1 MKDFLF
7 GKEFRVFSFIFLIM
21 LFVAFINGTPFLF
34 GDSYGYYHVAK
45 TVATQATYPT
55 AIQPEYYEYSG
66 HAVNILGSNY
76 ITPYSSGQSILLFPF
91 IAVSSLFSNGTTFND
106 YYKAFNGHSLY
117 DGIAVLSAAVIYGFL
132 GIVFTYLFLKELGF
146 SKKLSFFS
154 SIAVFISL
162 HLVSYTFEQ
171 PGYSHV
177 YEFFAYSAF
186 LYFFTKFFIA
196 KHAKYL
202 YFASIFAGLLV
213 LIRIV
218 DVALILPPFLFILYK
233 IRSKKV
239 VLTSF
244 LILVFF
250 ASILLGYNYLSYGNP
265 FTLGYTINGSGGFNT
280 NLNIIPLL
288 FSNTRGLFIWSPLI
302 LLSILGLVLYSKKS
316 KSSLVFFIFPVGL
329 LLFIY
334 NFWGN
339 WWGGVSAGQRFL
351 IVLAPLF
358 ALGFAYLYTKFR
370 FKFVLK
376 LVAVVLILFS
386 LSLSILYR
394 LTPVLKVNSIYRN
407 DLSSITTPSVEDYR
421 VTDIFKY
428 HYNLFNSSESYSI
441 YLSKLKEGFNG
452 GRSLVLL
459 WLGQTD
465 PLVRV
470 ENLSPLKFK
479 VHFIPNNIN
488 ADIKI
493 NTFISFKYLGN
504 TQTYLIPNKN
514 YKGYSTATISCTTD
528 LVCNSNELEMIQSNK
543 NNSDIRYSAIQ
554 YNLDAAVYGE
564 NKKINFINL
573 KLK

>member
-7 GKEFRVFSFIFLIM
+7 GRELRVFSFVFIIM
-21 LFVAFINGTPFLF
+21 LFIAFINGTPFLF

-45 TVATQATYPT
+45 TVVTQATYPT
-55 AIQPEYYEYSG
+55 PIQPEYYEYSG
-66 HAVNILGSNY
+66 HGVNILGSNY

-91 IAVSSLFSNGTTFND
+91 IAISSLFSNGTTFND

-117 DGIAVLSAAVIYGFL
+117 DGIAVLNAAVIYGFL
-132 GIVFTYLFLKELGF
+132 GIIFTYLFLKELGF

-154 SIAVFISL
+154 PIAIFISL
-162 HLVSYTFEQ
+162 HLISYTFEQ

-202 YFASIFAGLLV
+202 YFASIFAGILV

-218 DVALILPPFLFILYK
+218 DVALILLPFLFILYK

-239 VLTSF
+239 VFTSY

-250 ASILLGYNYLSYGNP
+250 ASILLAYNYLSYGNP
-265 FTLGYTINGSGGFNT
+265 FTLGYTINGNSGFST

-288 FSNTRGLFIWSPLI
+288 FSNTRGLFMWSPLI
-302 LLSILGLVLYSKKS
+302 LLSVLGLVLYSKKS

-334 NFWGN
+334 NFWSN

-358 ALGFAYLYTKFR
+358 ALGFAYLYTRFR
-370 FKFVLK
+370 FKFVIK
-376 LVAVVLILFS
+376 LVGVVLILFS

-394 LTPVLKVNSIYRN
+394 LTPVLKLNSIYRN
-407 DLSSITTPSVEDYR
+407 DLSSFTTPTAEDYR

-428 HYNLFNSSESYSI
+428 HYDLYNSSESFLV
-441 YLSKLKEGFNG
+441 YLSSLKEGFNG
-452 GRSLVLL
+452 GRSLILL

-465 PLVRV
+465 PLIRI
-470 ENLSPLKFK
+470 ENLSPLRFK
-479 VHFIPNNIN
+479 VHFIPNNIK
-488 ADIKI
+488 ADTKV
-493 NTFISFKYLGN
+493 NTFITLKYLN
-504 TQTYLIPNKN
+504 KTQTYLIPNKS
-514 YKGYSTATISCTTD
+514 YKEYSTATISCNAG
-528 LVCNSNELEMIQSNK
+528 LVCNSNEIEMIQSNE
-543 NNSDIRYSAIQ
+543 NNSDVKYSAIQ
-554 YNLDAAVYGE
+554 YNLEAAVYGE
-564 NKKINFINL
+564 NKKINFVNL